1 MMRSS
6 HRPGIHPRR
15 ASLLGPV
22 AAWDPV
28 ELGIFGEAS
37 SPDPAEPSGRDDD
50 RRSHDAEP
58 EADAESIERERLEA
72 ERLAHE
78 KALADAHARG
88 RDEGFAEGRSEGER
102 VACERLRHAM
112 SAVEQACAVIGA
124 SEEKWVGGAVARENL
139 SALAVAIAHQVI
151 GRKVSAES
159 KIVRELVSVALAE
172 FPIDEPLRVR
182 VHPDDL
188 AVMEKAKELAAI
200 AAGRAPKWIA
210 DPGIERGGCL
220 VEGRE
225 QIIDG
230 RVDTALERIY
240 RRLSDTHA

>member
-1 MMRSS
+1 MRSS
-6 HRPGIHPRR
+6 HRPGVHSRR
-15 ASLLGPV
+15 GSLLEPV
-22 AAWDPV
+22 AAWDPEDLWRSD
-28 ELGIFGEAS
+28 ELSQPDSAD
-37 SPDPAEPSGRDDD
+37 SPADDGD
-50 RRSHDAEP
+50 GGSHDAEP
-58 EADAESIERERLEA
+58 EEVDAESIERERREA

-78 KALADAHARG
+78 QALADAYARG
-88 RDEGFAEGRSEGER
+88 REEGFAEGRCEGER
-102 VACERLRHAM
+102 AAAERLSQAL
-112 SAVEQACAVIGA
+112 SAVEQACAVISA

-139 SALAVAIAHQVI
+139 SALAVAIARQVI
-151 GRKVSAES
+151 GRKVSADS

-188 AVMEKAKELAAI
+188 ADMEKTKELGAI
-200 AAGRAPKWIA
+200 AGGRSPKWIA
-210 DPGIERGGCL
+210 DPTIERGGCL

-230 RVDTALERIY
+230 RVDTALERVY